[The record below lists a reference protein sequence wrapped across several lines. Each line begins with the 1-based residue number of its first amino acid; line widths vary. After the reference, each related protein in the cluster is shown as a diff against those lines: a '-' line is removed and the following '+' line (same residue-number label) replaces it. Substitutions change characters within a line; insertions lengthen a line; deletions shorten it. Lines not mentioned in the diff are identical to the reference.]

1 MEAKLNKLLY
11 KLELY
16 LVKIIPIVI
25 TVLEVLNTVLSYLN
39 IDVEIISMV
48 AGMSLLPLLF
58 LYVSSY
64 VFRFCSYHRMF
75 IHYIAVN
82 EAISWYDYKIGIPI
96 TDKNLLVLHLT
107 IVVLFFILIIYLKF
121 YAKCTDKTCSKIS

>member
-25 TVLEVLNTVLSYLN
+25 AVLEVLNTVLSYLN

-82 EAISWYDYKIGIPI
+82 EAISWYDYKIGIPV
-96 TDKNLLVLHLT
+96 TDKSLLVLHLL
-107 IVVLFFILIIYLKF
+107 IVGLFFILIIYLKF
-121 YAKCTDKTCSKIS
+121 YAKCTNKTCNKIS

>member
-25 TVLEVLNTVLSYLN
+25 AVLEVLNTVLSYLN

-82 EAISWYDYKIGIPI
+82 EAISWYDYKVGIPI
-96 TDKNLLVLHLT
+96 TDKSLLVLHLL
-107 IVVLFFILIIYLKF
+107 IVGLFFILIIYLKF
-121 YAKCTDKTCSKIS
+121 YAKCTNKTCNKIS

>member
-16 LVKIIPIVI
+16 LVKIIPII
-25 TVLEVLNTVLSYLN
+25 IAVLEVLNTVLSYLN

-96 TDKNLLVLHLT
+96 TDKSLLVLHLL
-107 IVVLFFILIIYLKF
+107 IVGLFFILIIYFKF
-121 YAKCTDKTCSKIS
+121 YAKCTNKTCNKIS

>member
-25 TVLEVLNTVLSYLN
+25 AVLEVLNTVLSYLN

-96 TDKNLLVLHLT
+96 TDKSLLVLHLL
-107 IVVLFFILIIYLKF
+107 IVGLFFILIIYLKF
-121 YAKCTDKTCSKIS
+121 YAKCTNKTCNKIS

>member
-1 MEAKLNKLLY
+1 MGA
-11 KLELY
+11 
-16 LVKIIPIVI
+16 
-25 TVLEVLNTVLSYLN
+25 VLSYLN

-96 TDKNLLVLHLT
+96 TDKSLLVLHLL
-107 IVVLFFILIIYLKF
+107 IVGLFFILIIYLKF
-121 YAKCTDKTCSKIS
+121 YAKCTNKTCNKIS